1 MLNMKDYENSN
12 IKCILT
18 ELNRIISHA
27 ENAVPNVGE
36 SNNQRLEEIHFE
48 QLTRDSESRLNVLK
62 REVYAITDI
71 EIMNAAAK
79 DTSTVLNRFQQFDK
93 DTICKIEAQ
102 LKAAKIELEN
112 AINDKI
118 SFQAELNNE
127 PFITTDSQPD
137 IIEAVVRLG
146 KAWAERKKQKNLDS
160 SINDS
165 KNKINYYTQFIER
178 FEQITAEFRI
188 VLRGLNDIQLM
199 LLEKIERFT
208 KVDVEKITANESDS
222 QEANKKVGRNREKWY
237 GEKWQNLSEEEVDR
251 RMKQTYDATS
261 SKLSELKAEKNIASG
276 EVHNAVWAAIYFYT
290 AEKANVVAPQKK
302 ANCIGFIGGVNDP
315 RGLYKLG
322 INCNKGTVLKYYT
335 IVKAF
340 LRAITEPDGSDSPT
354 ICQLIKIA
362 SEEKNAQ
369 EYPKTRVWLKENNK
383 LITLSNEI
391 NGNENAPIPESN
403 IMFVVKNLQVLKKI
417 HYMMYSHFSS

>member
-1 MLNMKDYENSN
+1 MKDYENSN

-27 ENAVPNVGE
+27 ENALPNVGE
-36 SNNQRLEEIHFE
+36 SNNQRLEEINFE

-62 REVYAITDI
+62 REVDAITDI
-71 EIMNAAAK
+71 EIMNAVAE
-79 DTSTVLNRFQQFDK
+79 DTSTILNRFQEFDK
-93 DTICKIEAQ
+93 GIISKIEEQ
-102 LKAAKIELEN
+102 LKTARTELKKT
-112 AINDKI
+112 INKKA
-118 SFQAELNNE
+118 SALVKLNNVPVPKE
-127 PFITTDSQPD
+127 NSPFDILDALLFLWKDYTKRKIKKGYDSL
-137 IIEAVVRLG
+137 IH
-146 KAWAERKKQKNLDS
+146 DS
-160 SINDS
+160 E
-165 KNKINYYTQFIER
+165 NKINYYTQFIEH
-178 FEQITAEFRI
+178 FEQITEEFRV
-188 VLRGLNDIQLM
+188 VLRRLYDIHQM

-208 KVDVEKITANESDS
+208 IVDVEKTTANESDS

-237 GEKWQNLSEEEVDR
+237 GEKWENLNEEEVEQ
-251 RMKQTYDATS
+251 RMKQAYDATS
-261 SKLSELKAEKNIASG
+261 SKLSELKPEKNIAG
-276 EVHNAVWAAIYFYT
+276 EDIYNAFWSAIYFYT
-290 AEKANVVAPQKK
+290 AEKVNVVAPQKK
-302 ANCIGFIGGVNDP
+302 ANCIGFIGDVDYP

-340 LRAITEPDGSDSPT
+340 LRAITEPDSSDSPT

-369 EYPKTRVWLKENNK
+369 EYPDTRKWLKKDGK
-383 LITLSNEI
+383 LVTLSNEI
-391 NGNENAPIPESN
+391 KKNNKDAIPESN

>member
-1 MLNMKDYENSN
+1 MFNMKDYENSN
-12 IKCILT
+12 IKCMLT

-36 SNNQRLEEIHFE
+36 SNNQRWEEINFE

-62 REVYAITDI
+62 REVHAITDI
-71 EIMNAAAK
+71 EIINAAAE
-79 DTSTVLNRFQQFDK
+79 DISTVLNRFQKFDK
-93 DTICKIEAQ
+93 ETICKIEDQ
-102 LKAAKIELEN
+102 LKTAKIELEN
-112 AINDKI
+112 AINAKV

-127 PFITTDSQPD
+127 LFITTDSQPD
-137 IIEAVVRLG
+137 FIEAVVRLG
-146 KAWAERKKQKNLDS
+146 KAWFEDKKHKKLDS

-188 VLRGLNDIQLM
+188 VLRRLNDIQQM

-208 KVDVEKITANESDS
+208 IVDVEKTTANESDS

-237 GEKWQNLSEEEVDR
+237 GENWENLNEEEVEQ
-251 RMKQTYDATS
+251 RMKQAYDATS
-261 SKLSELKAEKNIASG
+261 PKLSELKPEKNIAG
-276 EVHNAVWAAIYFYT
+276 EDIYNAFWAAIYFYT
-290 AEKANVVAPQKK
+290 AEKVNVVAPQKK

-335 IVKAF
+335 ILKAF
-340 LRAITEPDGSDSPT
+340 LRAITELNSGLPT
-354 ICQLIKIA
+354 VCQLIKIA

-369 EYPKTRVWLKENNK
+369 EYPDTRKWLKKDGK
-383 LITLSNEI
+383 LVTLSNEI

-417 HYMMYSHFSS
+417 HYMMHSHFSS

>member
-12 IKCILT
+12 IKCMLA

-27 ENAVPNVGE
+27 EKAVQNVGE
-36 SNNQRLEEIHFE
+36 NNNQRLEEINFE

-62 REVYAITDI
+62 REVHAITDI
-71 EIMNAAAK
+71 EMMYAAAK

-112 AINDKI
+112 AINDKV

-127 PFITTDSQPD
+127 PFITTDSQPGWLD
-137 IIEAVVRLG
+137 ALAHLG

-188 VLRGLNDIQLM
+188 VLRGLNDIQQM

-208 KVDVEKITANESDS
+208 IVDVEKTTANESDS

-237 GEKWQNLSEEEVDR
+237 GEKWENLNEEEVEQ
-251 RMKQTYDATS
+251 RMKQAYDATS
-261 SKLSELKAEKNIASG
+261 PKLSELKPEKNIAG
-276 EVHNAVWAAIYFYT
+276 EDIYNAFWAAIYFYT
-290 AEKANVVAPQKK
+290 AEKVNVVAPQKK

-335 IVKAF
+335 ILKAF
-340 LRAITEPDGSDSPT
+340 LRAITELNSGLST
-354 ICQLIKIA
+354 VCQLIKIA

-369 EYPKTRVWLKENNK
+369 EYPDTRKWLKKDGK
-383 LITLSNEI
+383 LVTLSNEI

-403 IMFVVKNLQVLKKI
+403 IMFVVKNLQILKKI
-417 HYMMYSHFSS
+417 HNMMYSDFIC